1 MTTDCF
7 VSLFR
12 RPGIKRFIIFA
23 ITMWC
28 VTCCADDQ
36 VDTIA
41 VPVTETEGDVEE
53 KGAIFPEN
61 YSFDIASVQTELQ
74 EDWKK
79 FQFHGFFEV
88 TSPLH
93 ARDEESQQSS
103 SQFLKDNEL
112 THWLEKQIPRKLSF
126 DSEIEI
132 KDGFEMYEIER
143 CEFD

>member
-1 MTTDCF
+1 
-7 VSLFR
+7 
-12 RPGIKRFIIFA
+12 
-23 ITMWC
+23 MWC

-74 EDWKK
+74 EDWKNSS
-79 FQFHGFFEV
+79 FMAFEV

-112 THWLEKQIPRKLSF
+112 THWLEKQIPGSYPLTQKL
-126 DSEIEI
+126 
-132 KDGFEMYEIER
+132 R
-143 CEFD
+143 